1 LPETDFPPALC
12 DAGIT
17 EPNKRPPALLY
28 ALLYATTDPAITL
41 HLFPRE
47 ILMDE
52 QSQGLTVSHKIATVW
67 ILSAVMM
74 MVLSGIF
81 SALGIVI
88 FMGLDIKGDIADL
101 AKDQQGDLG
110 KIYGVLEMLD
120 ERSDTNEEALEELDE
135 RVRSTEEELKLEE
148 PN

>member
-1 LPETDFPPALC
+1 
-12 DAGIT
+12 
-17 EPNKRPPALLY
+17 
-28 ALLYATTDPAITL
+28 
-41 HLFPRE
+41 
-47 ILMDE
+47 MDE